1 VLTLSESS
9 PTGVKRVPANLVD
22 QGRRFV
28 DRDECH
34 VWRFDSS
41 CCRPAGQPFLRTP
54 ILCNRLDCG
63 PFMRHYDNE
72 ATSFSTHERAHNQ
85 HLLTTSGH
93 APHIWPIRY
102 HMAKTASTVCT
113 NVWGAF
119 FAGGLGRRS
128 GPLRSYAKKGATGL
142 VSRKVLAITC
152 SQRGLA
158 SRL

>member
-1 VLTLSESS
+1 MSESS
-9 PTGVKRVPANLVD
+9 PTGEKRVPANLVD

-34 VWRFDSS
+34 VWRLDRP
-41 CCRPAGQPFLRTP
+41 CCRPAGQPFLRAP
-54 ILCNRLDCG
+54 ILCDRLDCG
-63 PFMRHYDNE
+63 TFMRRHDNE
-72 ATSFSTHERAHNQ
+72 ATSFSTHERAQHIQ
-85 HLLTTSGH
+85 HLLTPSGH

-102 HMAKTASTVCT
+102 HMAKAASTVRT

-119 FAGGLGRRS
+119 FCWRPVS
-128 GPLRSYAKKGATGL
+128 EEWTSPIVCQKGATGL